1 MDHIETEIARYLRG
15 DLTTSEQ
22 SAFINRLS
30 KSPKGQTYF
39 EELKAIWEQSQD
51 LRPSFSPDP
60 NTAWHRFQRKI
71 GNGVGTNF
79 YQIKNLIKIA
89 AAIVLI
95 AVVSIF
101 IWVKDPSTTYT
112 SGADKLFDIELPDG
126 SKAWLNENSSISF
139 DDTKTS
145 RTIML
150 KGEGY
155 LEIAPDRER
164 PFEVITGQLITRVVG
179 TSFNVNA
186 ISKDSIRVTVLSG
199 VVALFNQ
206 SRDSLLL
213 SAEQTGIFRR
223 STKTLIKRPIGDL
236 NFLAWKTGI
245 LRFDRTPMQAV
256 VKTLEK
262 HYKVDLEWDETST
275 SSLTGTFDN
284 RSLEE
289 VISLIELSTDT
300 QLSY

>member
-1 MDHIETEIARYLRG
+1 MDHIETEIARHLRG

-22 SAFINRLS
+22 SAFIKRLS
-30 KSPKGQTYF
+30 KDPEGQIYF
-39 EELKAIWEQSQD
+39 EELKAVWEQSQD

-60 NTAWHRFQRKI
+60 NIAWLQFQRRVE
-71 GNGVGTNF
+71 NRTETNL
-79 YQIKNLIKIA
+79 YQAKNLLKIA

-101 IWVKDPSTTYT
+101 IWVKDPSTTYI
-112 SGADKLFDIELPDG
+112 SRADKLFDIELPDG
-126 SKAWLNENSSISF
+126 SKAWLNENSSLSF
-139 DDTKTS
+139 DHTKTS
-145 RTIML
+145 RTIIL

-155 LEIAPDRER
+155 LEIASDRKR
-164 PFEVITGQLITRVVG
+164 PFEVITGQLTTRVVG

-186 ISKDSIRVTVLSG
+186 VSKDSIRVTVLSG

-206 SRDSLLL
+206 TQDSLLL
-213 SAEQTGIFRR
+213 SAKQTGSFNT
-223 STKTLIKRPIGDL
+223 SSKALTKQLNNDL